1 MDEIWVRAGFV
12 LALLITAGA
21 IALLQRRGAER
32 EVREIEVSL
41 LADGTYFFSSAIC
54 STCRTARHMLD
65 EHLGPD
71 GYTEYS
77 WEREPERF
85 ERLGIGEVPATLIVS
100 GGRGRLYPGQP
111 GRALDGL

>member
-1 MDEIWVRAGFV
+1 
-12 LALLITAGA
+12 
-21 IALLQRRGAER
+21 
-32 EVREIEVSL
+32 VREIEVSS
-41 LADGTYFFSSAIC
+41 LASGTYFFSSATC
-54 STCRTARHMLD
+54 STCRTARRMLD

-77 WEREPERF
+77 WESAPEHF
-85 ERLGIGEVPATLIVS
+85 ERLGIGEVPATLVVS